1 MKFTAIVVLVTLC
14 CVVAK
19 GQDVIRTNTEL
30 VQTAIT
36 VLDKKGHF
44 VDGLQRDQFQLIV
57 DGKPRPVAFFER
69 VASGSPREA
78 EIASLNNGIPKA
90 PTPTAAPSRIP
101 GRTIVFF
108 IDDLHLSP
116 DSMNRS
122 RMMLQ
127 HFLDR
132 EMSSKDNVAI
142 LTASGQVGFL
152 EQFTNNRAVP

>member
-44 VDGLQRDQFQLIV
+44 VEGLQRDQFQLIV
-57 DGKPRPVAFFER
+57 DGRPRPVAFFER
-69 VASGSPREA
+69 VAAGSPREI
-78 EIASLNNGIPKA
+78 EIANLANPK
-90 PTPTAAPSRIP
+90 TAAAATTTTTAPRVP

-108 IDDLHLSP
+108 IDDLH
-116 DSMNRS
+116 
-122 RMMLQ
+122 
-127 HFLDR
+127 
-132 EMSSKDNVAI
+132 
-142 LTASGQVGFL
+142 
-152 EQFTNNRAVP
+152 